1 MGILHEELKFMK
13 IWVDPK
19 NCRGCLRCE
28 LACSFHKSKHKTFN
42 PSLTSTRVARSNMTK
57 RIQLAID
64 NNCDYCPDEDIP
76 LCVKACVFGARGFI
90 KRERVK

>member
-1 MGILHEELKFMK
+1 M
-13 IWVDPK
+13 
-19 NCRGCLRCE
+19 N
-28 LACSFHKSKHKTFN
+28 
-42 PSLTSTRVARSNMTK
+42 K

-64 NNCDYCPDEDIP
+64 NSCDYCPDEDIP